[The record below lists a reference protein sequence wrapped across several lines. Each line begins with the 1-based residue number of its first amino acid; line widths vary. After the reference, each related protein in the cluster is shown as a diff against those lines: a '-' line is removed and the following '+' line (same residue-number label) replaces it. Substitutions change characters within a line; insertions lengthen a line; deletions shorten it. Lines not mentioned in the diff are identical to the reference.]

1 VMEGGERGPVEL
13 HVRAELEALGWSPLT
28 PPGVLNTTA
37 LRAVHVAAVYDR
49 CENPGYLPALDRQL
63 ARVLDEARVSVQ
75 ADTTG
80 LSDDD
85 DADEVVDFEQRRKR
99 RRPPAG

>member
-1 VMEGGERGPVEL
+1 MEEGERGPVEL

-49 CENPGYLPALDRQL
+49 CDSPRDIPALDRQL
-63 ARVLDEARVSVQ
+63 ARVLDEARASVQ
-75 ADTTG
+75 ADATG

>member
-1 VMEGGERGPVEL
+1 MEGGERGPVEL

-28 PPGVLNTTA
+28 PPGVLNTA
-37 LRAVHVAAVYDR
+37 AARACHAAAVYDL
-49 CENPGYLPALDRQL
+49 CERASDLPALDRQL
-63 ARVLDEARVSVQ
+63 ARIMDEARASVQ